1 MSSLVVRKTYFMK
14 IEIILNINFIYN
26 YSVNFMFIK
35 LHTNHGLN
43 GQFAQIPV
51 VGVLVLVTEFVKME
65 KSGKSVVMIFQA
77 KLKLVMM

>member
-1 MSSLVVRKTYFMK
+1 
-14 IEIILNINFIYN
+14 
-26 YSVNFMFIK
+26 MFIK
-35 LHTNHGLN
+35 LLTNHGLN

>member
-14 IEIILNINFIYN
+14 IEIIFNINFIYN

-35 LHTNHGLN
+35 LLTNHGLN